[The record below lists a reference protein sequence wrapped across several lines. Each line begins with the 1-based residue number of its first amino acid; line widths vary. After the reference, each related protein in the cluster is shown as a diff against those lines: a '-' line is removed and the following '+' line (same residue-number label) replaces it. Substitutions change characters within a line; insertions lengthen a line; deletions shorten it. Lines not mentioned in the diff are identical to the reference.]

1 MIEVEGDAAFKS
13 FPGEN
18 FRFGVEHADGV
29 GEIWLESQSSKK
41 RWSCEVTDVAAF
53 APVDVVLPQKTVLHY
68 VAASLRESAA
78 ANYSNLGPKLVREG
92 EDETLQLEVLIKLG
106 VADFA
111 WAPKYIF
118 PMTLV
123 APSLS
128 PTEAQAEQITLLT
141 SQVQDLQQ
149 EVKTL
154 KQQMQTVLQAHA
166 ASHPAR
172 PAELV
177 AATRISPAP
186 VAPGTVV
193 VVENR
198 STVSTP
204 SRGDQVWGDIIGHS
218 HHELVQ
224 TGEYRETRNSLGV
237 TIRSHRQHTCKVCS
251 VLRGDRKRAAQSSYY
266 CRECTERHDGGMVF
280 LCDKARP
287 HDPKEYRNATCSQ
300 IWHLMWN
307 NGESIP
313 QTGTSSIRMRKKLKT
328 DSE

>member
-68 VAASLRESAA
+68 VA
-78 ANYSNLGPKLVREG
+78 VRAMSSSSFAC

-154 KQQMQTVLQAHA
+154 KQQMQT
-166 ASHPAR
+166 
-172 PAELV
+172 
-177 AATRISPAP
+177 
-186 VAPGTVV
+186 
-193 VVENR
+193 
-198 STVSTP
+198 
-204 SRGDQVWGDIIGHS
+204 
-218 HHELVQ
+218 
-224 TGEYRETRNSLGV
+224 
-237 TIRSHRQHTCKVCS
+237 
-251 VLRGDRKRAAQSSYY
+251 
-266 CRECTERHDGGMVF
+266 
-280 LCDKARP
+280 
-287 HDPKEYRNATCSQ
+287 
-300 IWHLMWN
+300 
-307 NGESIP
+307 
-313 QTGTSSIRMRKKLKT
+313 
-328 DSE
+328 